1 MSLWVISGHA
11 TNPVQYPLYPGKQ
24 SFAGD
29 GSRPRATTSYKSTD
43 GNGILV
49 HSSYILNLATR
60 FVLIESL
67 SLGA

>member
-1 MSLWVISGHA
+1 MRLIPSNIRFIPESCHSPGTA
-11 TNPVQYPLYPGKQ
+11 RGEGRRPV
-24 SFAGD
+24 
-29 GSRPRATTSYKSTD
+29 TKSTD